1 MKHFILMAVFALVF
15 ITTSAQAAD
24 KGLYVSGIGG
34 VSLVPKLDQE
44 ISGTRVFE
52 TDFDLGSKFAGALGY
67 DYGAL
72 RAEVEFG
79 YVTNDANDG
88 DAVGF
93 LSGPVE
99 GDVSVLSVMVNA
111 YYDIHTPNF
120 SLVPYFGVGLGGAS
134 IDAQII
140 TPFLGPSAQVVDDD
154 DTVFAYQFMAGLGW
168 NVSPT
173 ITLTLDYR
181 YFATTDPEF
190 TPGNAFIPGSPD
202 LTSDYNNHS
211 FNLGA
216 RFKF

>member
-1 MKHFILMAVFALVF
+1 
-15 ITTSAQAAD
+15 
-24 KGLYVSGIGG
+24 
-34 VSLVPKLDQE
+34 
-44 ISGTRVFE
+44 
-52 TDFDLGSKFAGALGY
+52 
-67 DYGAL
+67 
-72 RAEVEFG
+72 
-79 YVTNDANDG
+79 
-88 DAVGF
+88 
-93 LSGPVE
+93 
-99 GDVSVLSVMVNA
+99 MVNA

-140 TPFLGPSAQVVDDD
+140 APFLGPSAQVVDDD

-190 TPGNAFIPGSPD
+190 TPGNAFISGVPD
-202 LTSDYNNHS
+202 ITSDYNNHS